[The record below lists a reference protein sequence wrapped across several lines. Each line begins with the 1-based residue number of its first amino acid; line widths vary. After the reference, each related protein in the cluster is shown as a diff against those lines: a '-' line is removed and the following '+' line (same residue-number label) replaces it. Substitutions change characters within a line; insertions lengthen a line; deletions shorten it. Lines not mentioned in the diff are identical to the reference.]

1 MPTIPTKI
9 KDRKLPRLYR
19 LLKFFTF
26 APNKA
31 KVVIYPQNF
40 EEKIKFT
47 RIREHLKAHCASTL
61 GIERVDAMQFT
72 SRHDEMTGWLLQTHE
87 MLVLM
92 TTADGFPTMVFVD
105 IREALKKIRIEG
117 LYLEEKDLFDLRR
130 SLASIRDLVRFLSSQ
145 DEVCYPSLR
154 ALAAQVTIYPG
165 IIDRIDQIL
174 NKFGK
179 IKDNATPELA
189 AIRRDIQEKM
199 AGINRRMMAIL
210 KQAKQ
215 DGLVEADASISIRE
229 GRAVIP
235 VPSPNKRKLGG
246 IIHDESATGK
256 TTFIEPAEIVETNNQ
271 LRELEYAER
280 REIIRILTAISNDI
294 RPYLDDLFYSY
305 EFLGWID
312 FIMAK
317 AKFAQ
322 QTGSTLPALGTTP
335 DMTWDRAVHPLLLL
349 QFQQTEHTVV
359 PLDIE
364 LKADERILLISGPN
378 AGGKSVCLQTVGLLQ
393 YMLQCGMLVPMRETS
408 RMGFVEHIFIDMG
421 DEQSIENDLSTYSS
435 HLTNM
440 KHFLR
445 HSNGRTLVLIDEFGT
460 GTEPML
466 GGAIAESVLAQ
477 LNRQGVYGVI
487 TTHYTNLKH
496 YAAQTPGIINGA
508 MMFDTHAIQPLFK
521 LEMGQPGSSFAFE
534 IARKIGLPES
544 ILTESKE
551 KIGQDHIDF
560 DKHLREIVRDKRYW
574 EQKRESIR
582 INEKRLEEVL
592 ARYQGE
598 LAKVKQE
605 RKTILDQAK
614 TQAANLLNTANK
626 QIENTIREIRETQ
639 ADKERTRL
647 LRQQLDEV
655 KEKVEQSA
663 HDRDDTVE
671 RKIRQIQEREKRKQ
685 EKATKP
691 QHPPR
696 EAKAAPEREPV
707 TNAPL
712 QKGDSVKLPGQE
724 IPGEI
729 LEIQGNTATVAF
741 GNLKTSVKINKLT
754 RISKSNY
761 KKEVRQAQE
770 SFSSELSER
779 IRNKKLNFKADIDVR
794 GMRADEAL
802 QAVMSHIDDAIICE
816 TSSLKILHGK
826 GDGILRK
833 MIRDYLASVKEVRS
847 CRDEHVQFGG
857 SGITI
862 VEFV

>member
-1 MPTIPTKI
+1 MAVNF
-9 KDRKLPRLYR
+9 
-19 LLKFFTF
+19 LKF
-26 APNKA
+26 AKKA
-31 KVVIYPQNF
+31 KDVIYPQNF
-40 EEKIKFT
+40 EEKIKFN
-47 RIREHLKAHCASTL
+47 RVRDLIRANCASAL
-61 GIERVDAMQFT
+61 GVERVDEMHFST
-72 SRHDEMTGWLLQTHE
+72 RFDEVTVWLNQTNE
-87 MLVLM
+87 MLQLM
-92 TTADGFPTMVFVD
+92 TTSDGFPTVVFVD

-117 LYLEEKDLFDLRR
+117 LYLEEKELFDLRR
-130 SLASIRDLVRFLSSQ
+130 SLSSIRDLIRFLSAQ
-145 DEVCYPSLR
+145 DDEQYPSLKQM
-154 ALAAQVTIYPG
+154 ASQVNIYPG

-179 IKDNATPELA
+179 IKDNASPELA
-189 AIRRDIQEKM
+189 SIRRDIQEKQ

-215 DGLVEADASISIRE
+215 DGLVEADASISMRE

-235 VPSPNKRKLGG
+235 VPSPNKRKMGG

-280 REIIRILTAISNDI
+280 REMVRILTAISNDI
-294 RPYLDDLFYSY
+294 RPYLPDMFFSY
-305 EFLGWID
+305 EFLGWVD

-322 QTGSTLPALGTTP
+322 QTHSLLPALGTQP
-335 DMTWDRAVHPLLLL
+335 DMIWDKAVHPLLFL
-349 QFQQTEHTVV
+349 QFQQTGHTVV

-364 LKADERILLISGPN
+364 LKNQQRILLISGPN
-378 AGGKSVCLQTVGLLQ
+378 AGGKSVCLQTVGLIQ
-393 YMLQCGMLVPMRETS
+393 YMLQSGLLVPVRETS
-408 RMGFVEHIFIDMG
+408 KMGFFENIFIDMG

-440 KHFLR
+440 KHFAKY
-445 HSNGRTLVLIDEFGT
+445 STPQTLILIDEFGT

-496 YAAQTPGIINGA
+496 FAAQTDGIINGA

-544 ILTESKE
+544 ILAESKE

-582 INEKRLEEVL
+582 INEKKLEEVL
-592 ARYQGE
+592 LRYQTE
-598 LAKVKQE
+598 LDKVKQE
-605 RKTILDQAK
+605 RKEIISKAK
-614 TQAANLLNTANK
+614 TEAAQLLTSANK
-626 QIENTIREIRETQ
+626 QIEHTIKEIRVAQ
-639 ADKERTRL
+639 AEKERTRQV
-647 LRQQLDEV
+647 RQQLDDI
-655 KEKVEQSA
+655 KEQVEASA
-663 HDRDDTVE
+663 TDHDETVE
-671 RKIRQIQEREKRKQ
+671 RKIKQIQEREKRKL
-685 EKATKP
+685 ERPKDKPTTSKAIPVHRPT
-691 QHPPR
+691 
-696 EAKAAPEREPV
+696 EADNR
-707 TNAPL
+707 PL
-712 QKGDSVKLPGQE
+712 QKGDTVKLEGQDL
-724 IPGEI
+724 PGEI
-729 LEIQGNTATVAF
+729 MDIQGKNATVAF
-741 GNLKTSVKINKLT
+741 GNIKTTVKISKLS
-754 RISKSNY
+754 RISKSSY
-761 KKEVRQAQE
+761 KKEVRQNTQYVT
-770 SFSSELSER
+770 SELSER
-779 IRNKKLNFKADIDVR
+779 IRNTKLNFKPDLDVR

-802 QAVMSHIDDAIICE
+802 QKVMSHIDEAIMCE

-833 MIRDYLASVKEVRS
+833 MIRDYLGTVGLVKS
-847 CRDEHVQFGG
+847 FKDEHVQFGG

-862 VEFV
+862 VEFE